1 MTTQLMSHLGD
12 CTIYRSIVNQSP
24 EDGICTCGY
33 GWSLVRRDADW
44 SQMYSAERTAEM
56 ERVAVE
62 KEQELYLL
70 QNCNGGYVG
79 NSPLF
84 WREGGSGYTPWID
97 EAKRWT
103 RDEAE
108 REIRATRGTHS
119 WKLWSVGEIEAAAKR
134 TVDIQDLR
142 AAELA
147 RKGGEAIAKSFDIA
161 TLTALGFQ
169 QFDNDGKFFKK
180 PGRRGLFSF
189 DSNRHLIWEHPP
201 GDVIATFETPEQLR
215 DFFADTRQARK

>member
-1 MTTQLMSHLGD
+1 MQLTSHLGD
-12 CTIYRSIVNQSP
+12 CTIYRSLINQTPS
-24 EDGICTCGY
+24 DGICTCGY

-56 ERVAVE
+56 ERVAAE
-62 KEQELYLL
+62 KSKRLYLL

-84 WREGGSGYTPWID
+84 WREGGSGYTQWID

-108 REIRATRGTHS
+108 REIRATRGTHV
-119 WKLWSVGEIEAAAKR
+119 WRMWSVSDVEEVAKR

-142 AAELA
+142 AEEEA
-147 RKGGEAIAKSFDIA
+147 RNGGEETAKGFNDKLLA
-161 TLTALGFQ
+161 DLGF
-169 QFDNDGKFFKK
+169 DRDDKDSRFFVKR
-180 PGRRGLFSF
+180 GRRGRFSF
-189 DSNRHLIWEHPP
+189 DMNHHFIWEHPP
-201 GDVIATFETPEQLR
+201 GDVIATFETAYQLK
-215 DFFADTRQARK
+215 DFFRGVT